1 MRLPSRNTVAITVTA
16 LLLAA
21 LAAYGQVQRQA
32 LADSQRLLAAYGPS
46 AYDIGFLQAMS
57 AHHRQAITLA
67 RVLLAG
73 PPSALAPIARGIQ
86 TTQTLE
92 LGEMRGW
99 LRLWSQPL
107 EVIAPKMDWM
117 LLAAP
122 PLADEARQYLL
133 DCAQSPTGM
142 AGLADDATVEAWR
155 QTTGPALET
164 GFITLM
170 QAHHRGALPMARHAA
185 NHAQVPAVRALA
197 RQIAIEQ
204 GDELAL
210 LERLHAA
217 QQSTAR

>member
-1 MRLPSRNTVAITVTA
+1 MRFPSRNTVTVAVTVV
-16 LLLAA
+16 LFAA
-21 LAAYGQVQRQA
+21 LAAFGHAQQRA
-32 LADSQRLLAAYGPS
+32 LADSRRQLAAYGPS

-57 AHHRQAITLA
+57 AHHRQAITMA

-73 PPSALAPIARGIQ
+73 PPSALAPMARGIVA
-86 TTQTLE
+86 TQTLE

-99 LRLWSQPL
+99 LRLWAQPL
-107 EVIAPKMDWM
+107 ELIAPKMDWM
-117 LLAAP
+117 LLAAT
-122 PLADEARQYLL
+122 PLLAEERQYLL

-142 AGLADDATVEAWR
+142 SGLADDATVEAWR
-155 QTTGPALET
+155 QTTGPALEIE
-164 GFITLM
+164 FITLL

-197 RQIAIEQ
+197 RQIVIEQ
-204 GDELAL
+204 TDELGL